1 MAVERLTERQRD
13 VLKYI
18 VQQYVDSTLPV
29 ASKRVTR
36 ELLPQLSSAT
46 IRNDMAELERQGLI
60 THRHT
65 SAGRIPTDLGYRYFV
80 ESLMEVPTLSQPEQ
94 MLIRH
99 QFHQV
104 ALQLEQ
110 WTRLAAAV
118 LARMAGVAAVVTAP
132 RLRQSRLKQVELVAV
147 QETLVLV
154 VVVTQAGTV
163 KQSVVSVDEPVTQAQ
178 LRATSDALNARFAD
192 QAAEQLAGD
201 TQPRPAL
208 ETAVLRE
215 IVALLRSE
223 PAGTVSEQIF
233 YDGLANVLRAPEFA
247 QQERSQRLLELMRDG
262 SFIRT
267 LLPYAAGVGE
277 VQVLIGEENPW
288 DDLRQCAVVLARY
301 GAGGEI
307 AGLVG
312 VIGPTRMSYDRSIAT
327 VRFMAGLMSD
337 LLMDMYSV

>member
-1 MAVERLTERQRD
+1 MDRLTERQRE

-18 VQQYVDSTLPV
+18 VQQYVESTLPV
-29 ASKRVTR
+29 ASKRITD
-36 ELLPQLSSAT
+36 ELLPQFSSAT
-46 IRNDMAELERQGLI
+46 IRNDMAELERLGLI
-60 THRHT
+60 THLHT

-80 ESLMEVPTLSQPEQ
+80 ESLMEVPVLPQREQ

-118 LARMAGVAAVVTAP
+118 LARMAGQAAVVTAP
-132 RLRQSRLKQVELVAV
+132 QLRQSRLKHVELVAV
-147 QETLVLV
+147 HETLLLV
-154 VVVTQAGTV
+154 IVVTQAGTV
-163 KQSVVSVDEPVTQAQ
+163 KQSLVAVDEPVTQPQ
-178 LRATSDALNARFAD
+178 LRALSDSLNARFAD
-192 QAAEQLAGD
+192 QTAEQIVADGV
-201 TQPRPAL
+201 PRPPL
-208 ETAVLRE
+208 EAIALRE
-215 IVALLRSE
+215 IINLLRTG

-233 YDGLANVLRAPEFA
+233 FDGVVNVLRMPEFA
-247 QQERSQRLLELMRDG
+247 QGERAQRLLALLREGNFVRA
-262 SFIRT
+262 
-267 LLPYAAGVGE
+267 LLPYTSDIGE

-288 DDLRQCAVVLARY
+288 DELRQCAVVLARY

-307 AGLVG
+307 AGLLG
-312 VIGPTRMSYDRSIAT
+312 VIGPTRMPYERAIAT